1 MFTVLIFCL
10 TVFES
15 SYFLF
20 FTISLLYIFSHSNDF
35 TNKTSLYFLFNSFI
49 VLSFACPEINPSLHL
64 DLTSLILSCNFLFS
78 ASLKALNS
86 ELNFSL
92 FVLSILESLFC
103 ASFKSFVHSF
113 ANSITGG
120 I

>member
-20 FTISLLYIFSHSNDF
+20 FTNSLLYIFSHSNDF
-35 TNKTSLYFLFNSFI
+35 TNTTSLYFLFNSFI
-49 VLSFACPEINPSLHL
+49 VLSFACPEIKPSLHL

>member
-20 FTISLLYIFSHSNDF
+20 FTISSLYVFSHSNDF
-35 TNKTSLYFLFNSFI
+35 TNRTSLYFLFNSFI

-78 ASLKALNS
+78 CSLKALNS
-86 ELNFSL
+86 SLNFSVL
-92 FVLSILESLFC
+92 ALSIFDSLVC
-103 ASFKSFVHSF
+103 ASFNSFVHSF